1 MGDLPA
7 TSTQRASVGR
17 PRLACLRSPVPHAQ
31 DVTPA
36 AVDAAIAAGSFGRA
50 LLLALHLNEAGPI
63 HRAVEAA
70 PADVVPLL
78 ASLVPPVFLSR
89 LLDFVASR
97 LAPGTAGSPHLEFH
111 LRWALA
117 LMQCHSRIIKEK
129 PLVFG
134 GPLRAVHKAVIAHRD
149 SIAKM

>member
-1 MGDLPA
+1 VR
-7 TSTQRASVGR
+7 RAR
-17 PRLACLRSPVPHAQ
+17 APQ

-50 LLLALHLNEAGPI
+50 VLLSLHLNEAATI

-89 LLDFVASR
+89 LLDFTAAQLS
-97 LAPGTAGSPHLEFH
+97 PGTAGSPHLEFY

-117 LMQCHSRIIKEK
+117 LMQCHHRVIKEK
-129 PLVFG
+129 PLVFS
-134 GPLRAVHKAVIAHRD
+134 GPLRAVHKAVVAHRD
-149 SIAKM
+149 TIART